1 MQIFDSHCHL
11 DDAKFEENYK
21 EIVNRANQNDV
32 SFITTIGI
40 NKETSEKAIRIA
52 IENNNIYATI
62 GLYPEYCN
70 EDEVDLSF
78 IENLIEQYGKEKIV
92 AIGEIGLDYHR
103 EETNK
108 ENQIKHFI
116 KQIELANKYDLP
128 IAIHNRNADMD
139 VLSVIKNHKINRGF
153 LMHCFSSSLEVAK
166 EVIKLG
172 GYISFSGT
180 VTFKNAKNLV
190 EVAKFVPEDRILVET
205 DAPYLSPEPLRG
217 RINEP
222 ANVKYTAQKI
232 ADIREMSLEK
242 FAEITTNNAKRF
254 YRIDN

>member
-1 MQIFDSHCHL
+1 
-11 DDAKFEENYK
+11 
-21 EIVNRANQNDV
+21 
-32 SFITTIGI
+32 
-40 NKETSEKAIRIA
+40 
-52 IENNNIYATI
+52 
-62 GLYPEYCN
+62 
-70 EDEVDLSF
+70 
-78 IENLIEQYGKEKIV
+78 
-92 AIGEIGLDYHR
+92 
-103 EETNK
+103 
-108 ENQIKHFI
+108 
-116 KQIELANKYDLP
+116 
-128 IAIHNRNADMD
+128 
-139 VLSVIKNHKINRGF
+139 
-153 LMHCFSSSLEVAK
+153 MHCFSSSLEVAK